1 MYKDQMAGC
10 SLAIRS
16 KGIKNANQQTQEMI
30 TYVNTAYEYRRRTC
44 I

>member
-10 SLAIRS
+10 FVAIRS
-16 KGIKNANQQTQEMI
+16 KGVKNANLRTQEMI
-30 TYVNTAYEYRRRTC
+30 TYIYTAYEYWRRPC